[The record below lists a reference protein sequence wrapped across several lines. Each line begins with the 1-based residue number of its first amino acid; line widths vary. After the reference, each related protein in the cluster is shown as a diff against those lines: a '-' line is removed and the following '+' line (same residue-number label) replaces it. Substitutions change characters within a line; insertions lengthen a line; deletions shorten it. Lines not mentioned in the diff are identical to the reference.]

1 LPDALFKP
9 APVPLTFND
18 WRKILIPL
26 VVIINAGAGSGY
38 DGDWAAALGARFRFL
53 GLEPDITL
61 AESGPVMVKRAERA
75 VAEGAGLVVAGG
87 GDGTINAVASVLVGT
102 GITFGVLPLGT
113 LNHFAKDL
121 GIPLVLDDAIATLAQ
136 GVRAKIDVG
145 EVNGRVFLNNSSLG
159 IYPDIVRER
168 EKQQRRLGR
177 GKWTAFCWAALT
189 ALRRYPFLS
198 VRLCLNGEQHARRT
212 PFVFI
217 GNNVYKMAG
226 WNIGERECL
235 DRGVLSLYV
244 AQRPGRL
251 GLLRLAFHALFGQIK
266 ELRDFDALTAREM
279 VIETHHKRL
288 RVAIDG
294 EVTVMATPLHYRIR
308 AAALTVLRPAS

>member
-1 LPDALFKP
+1 MPDALFKP
-9 APVPLTFND
+9 AAAPLKVND

-26 VVIINAGAGSGY
+26 VVIINASAGSGY
-38 DGDWAAALGARFRFL
+38 DGDWATALAAKFRFL
-53 GLEPDITL
+53 GMDPAITL
-61 AESGPVMVKRAERA
+61 AESGAAMVERAERA

-87 GDGTINAVASVLVGT
+87 GDGSINAVASVLVGT
-102 GITFGVLPLGT
+102 GMTFGVLPLGT

-121 GIPLVLDDAIATLAQ
+121 GIPLGLDAAIANLAQ

-159 IYPDIVRER
+159 IYPDIVRAR

-198 VRLCLNGEQHARRT
+198 VRLCLNGGQHARRT

-217 GNNVYKMAG
+217 GNNVYEMQG
-226 WNIGERECL
+226 WSIGERERL
-235 DRGVLSLYV
+235 DCGVLSLYV

-266 ELRDFDALTAREM
+266 GLRDFDALTASEM
-279 VIETHHKRL
+279 EIETRHKRL

-294 EVTVMATPLHYRIR
+294 EVTVMLTPLRYRIR
-308 AAALTVLRPAS
+308 PAALTVLRPAP